1 MVTLSEIQAF
11 VNEIAEGYHPEK
23 VYLFGSYA
31 NNTANDDSDIDLF
44 IIKSTN
50 AKKAERNIQVRE
62 AIKTYPYVGMDII
75 VYTPEELK
83 RGMQDIVNI
92 GKEAIKTGKLLYERV
107 WKMVYPD
114 LLDDLTVEDAKQAY
128 QNAVTIKEFVL
139 KYFFQ

>member
-1 MVTLSEIQAF
+1 MVTLTEIQAF

-107 WKMVYPD
+107 
-114 LLDDLTVEDAKQAY
+114 
-128 QNAVTIKEFVL
+128 
-139 KYFFQ
+139 

>member
-31 NNTANDDSDIDLF
+31 NNTANDDSDIYLF

-50 AKKAERNIQVRE
+50 AKKAKRNIQVRE

-75 VYTPEELK
+75 VYTPKELK
-83 RGMQDIVNI
+83 SGMQDIVNI
-92 GKEAIKTGKLLYERV
+92 GKEAIKTGKVLYERV
-107 WKMVYPD
+107 
-114 LLDDLTVEDAKQAY
+114 
-128 QNAVTIKEFVL
+128 
-139 KYFFQ
+139 